1 MGFVTRVVSL
11 PFTVFKCPNMK
22 LKVPEIAAPSAMTVF
37 FLLFASYFLVCS
49 GIIYDII
56 VEPPSIGST
65 QEGGAV
71 KPIAFLQRI
80 NGQFIIEGLSAGFL
94 FVLGG
99 MGFIILDGANKKL
112 LSERN
117 RFLLILTGVIFIVA
131 AYNLLVLF
139 IRMKVPGYLQ

>member
-1 MGFVTRVVSL
+1 MGLISRVGTL
-11 PFTVFKCPNMK
+11 PFTVFRFPNLK
-22 LKVPEIAAPSAMTVF
+22 LKVPTISMPDAMTVF
-37 FLLFASYFLVCS
+37 FLLFASYFLVTS

-99 MGFIILDGANKKL
+99 SGFIILDRANKKTV
-112 LSERN
+112 SERN
-117 RFLLILTGVIFIVA
+117 RFLLILTGVIFVVA